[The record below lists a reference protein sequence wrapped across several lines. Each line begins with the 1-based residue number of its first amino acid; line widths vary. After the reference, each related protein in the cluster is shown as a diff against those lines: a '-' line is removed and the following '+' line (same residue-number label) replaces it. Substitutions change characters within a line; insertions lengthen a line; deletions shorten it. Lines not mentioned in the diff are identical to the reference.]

1 MKRPSLSGPWPRLAA
16 ASPSPHR
23 LPPTPSRRAERGVAL
38 VITLILLA
46 VITFMTVTLL
56 VVSRRER
63 ERVGTSTTQSQANFA
78 GKAAADFAQSAILA
92 HTLVHT
98 NSYDLQLLVSTN
110 YLSGAGFI
118 RGNRSLTNVGYTYAN
133 GAPLNSAN
141 DLQQNLNNLLILP
154 RAPVFVSTT
163 NRSVYSDFRYYLDLN
178 RNGVYDT
185 NGFAAWRDTNGVIR
199 GTNFFVG
206 DPEWVGIL
214 DKPDARH
221 SGSNQFI
228 GRYCFVVLPIGNLL
242 DINFIHNQAKRINP
256 RNDGFLRNQGV
267 GSWELNLASFLQTLN
282 PNVWGAN
289 YQYRTNFAGS
299 DGLAFS
305 DAAGLLQYRYGG
317 GYNAPG
323 SLLSVNQLFGTGQRF
338 GGRFIFDMIDS
349 YPSGGSS
356 LMTGIFPPAL
366 DSDNPSLP
374 WSGADNVTNF
384 FTTQDFFT
392 PVNSNA
398 YPGFA
403 AFQKRLLLAGQN
415 TNSSA
420 DRYTYYNLLAQMGMG
435 SAPESPYEMG
445 IGSAVGQPARKLNL
459 NYNNLPGL
467 SATNLVDW
475 ENNPLQFFTNA
486 ANLLLTNAGYN
497 FGVTRIPVLGNGTN
511 FLYTP
516 SVHRLLQLAA
526 NIYDATTHRTFDN
539 ATTNSYP
546 TVFRPYFAVDS
557 ATNIFI
563 SGFLEVT
570 NGSTFSSGEYTQI
583 PLALPEQANLLPHPK
598 LNQFLSFYSNIY
610 NVPWIIGAKKGFPN
624 FNEFAMAA
632 VSQVTRKLQ
641 ISKPSATAPRTSWT
655 TNIAYVVGISNAI
668 GVEAWNS
675 YSNPY
680 PRAVDMVVADN
691 LVMALWLTNRP
702 GQPGTLL
709 AMTNVYFGS
718 TNRPASGI
726 LPNTWTGVPP
736 NPSTAPAQTR
746 ASFQIPIMT
755 NFLFVPDSILH
766 QRPVPRLQQPGSNDV
781 FEAFSGFTPVPQL
794 ILAVTNRFRFIMRDV
809 NTGRIIDYVALNGL
823 DTVRDLTAEL
833 ISGSDSLGVWNTN
846 TLITPATGGSVT
858 RGINNQILISS
869 GVTTVKENEWNKGTL
884 SQLNQAAIDLETA
897 QFSAF
902 LNNRGTN
909 LVMQAPYTPTAKYSQ
924 YWSWQANDPL
934 VHYTPGDLATVFAPT
949 NRPSLIAPPNSAAT
963 NNYLVNIQVINN
975 RYQPWGGN
983 PLKKD
988 PQTAKIDMN
997 LAYKDP
1003 NIRKSDDWRFPTNK
1017 FPNIGWLGRVH
1028 RGTPWQTVYLKS
1040 SNVASND
1047 WKTWTGN
1054 PNALDSGL
1062 TQPTND
1068 WRILDIF
1075 TVAQNDNASR
1085 GQLSVN
1091 QTNLAAWSAV
1101 LGGVIAVTNPN
1112 PAVSLTAPLAAFAP
1126 YVIDPTRDT
1135 NALQRIIT
1143 ALNDVRRTNI
1153 VVPNLLTPDVRL
1165 TPGVFTSLGQILA
1178 VPELTVNSP
1187 FLDTTSSHQA
1197 DWGLCDEAYERI
1209 PQQVLSLLKVGDPRY
1224 VIFAWGQSLKPAPG
1238 SIVQS
1243 GPFFGM
1249 PTNYVITGEIATR
1262 TVVRI
1267 DHRPTFGTPVT
1278 GTNQPQVVTES
1289 FTVLPPE

>member
-1 MKRPSLSGPWPRLAA
+1 MKRPSLSGSRPRPTAGSPLPLRLAT
-16 ASPSPHR
+16 
-23 LPPTPSRRAERGVAL
+23 TPSRRAERGVAL

-63 ERVGTSTTQSQANFA
+63 ERVGTSTLQTQALFA
-78 GKAAADFAQSAILA
+78 GKAGADYAQSEVLA
-92 HTLVHT
+92 LALANT

-110 YLSGAGFI
+110 YVSPAGFI

-133 GAPLNSAN
+133 GATLNSAN

-199 GTNFFVG
+199 GTNFFTG

-214 DKPDARH
+214 DKPELRH
-221 SGSNQFI
+221 SASNQFV

-242 DINFIHNQAKRINP
+242 DINFIHNQAKRISP
-256 RNDGFLRNQGV
+256 RNDGFLRNQGF
-267 GSWELNLASFLQTLN
+267 GSWELNLAAFLQTLN
-282 PNVWGAN
+282 PRVWGAS
-289 YQYRTNFAGS
+289 YQYRTNYAGS

-317 GYNAPG
+317 GYNVANN
-323 SLLSVNQLFGTGQRF
+323 LLSVNQLFGTGQRY
-338 GGRFIFDMIDS
+338 GGRFLFDAIDG

-366 DSDNPSLP
+366 DSDNPSQP
-374 WSGADNVTNF
+374 WSGADNATNF

-392 PVNSNA
+392 PVNSNSF
-398 YPGFA
+398 PGFA

-415 TNSSA
+415 TNSSD

-435 SAPESPYEMG
+435 SAPESPFEMG
-445 IGSAVGQPARKLNL
+445 VGAAIGQPARKLNL

-467 SATNLVDW
+467 SATNLVEW
-475 ENNPLQFFTNA
+475 NNALQFFTNA

-497 FGVTRIPVLGNGTN
+497 FGVSRIPVFTNGV
-511 FLYTP
+511 FVYSP
-516 SVHRLLQLAA
+516 SVQRLLQLSA
-526 NIYDATTHRTFDN
+526 NIYDATTHRTFDGN
-539 ATTNSYP
+539 AATMAYP
-546 TVFRPYFAVDS
+546 SVFRPYFSVDF

-563 SGFLEVT
+563 AGFLEVT
-570 NGSTFSSGEYTQI
+570 NGSTFNSGEYAQI
-583 PLALPEQANLLPHPK
+583 PLALPEQSGLLPHPK
-598 LNQFLSFYSNIY
+598 LNQSLTFYSNIY
-610 NVPWIIGAKKGFPN
+610 SVPWIIGAKKGFPN
-624 FNEFAMAA
+624 FNEFAMAS

-641 ISKPSATAPRTSWT
+641 ISKPSAGAPRTSWS

-675 YSNPY
+675 YSNAY

-691 LVMALWLTNRP
+691 LVMALWMTNRP

-709 AMTNVYFGS
+709 ATTNVYFGS

-736 NPSTAPAQTR
+736 NPLNAPALTR
-746 ASFQIPIMT
+746 ASFQIPVMT
-755 NFLFVPDSILH
+755 NFMFVPDSILH
-766 QRPVPRLQQPGSNDV
+766 LGPPSRLQQPGSNDV
-781 FEAFSGFTPVPQL
+781 YETTTSFTPVPQL

-809 NTGRIIDYVALNGL
+809 ATGRIIDYVALNGL

-833 ISGSDSLGVWNTN
+833 ISGTDTLGVWNTN
-846 TLITPATGGSVT
+846 TLTTPATARSIT

-869 GVTTVKENEWNKGTL
+869 GATAVPANEWNKGTL
-884 SQLNQAAIDLETA
+884 SQLDQTAITLETS
-897 QFSAF
+897 QFRNF
-902 LNNRGTN
+902 LNNSGSN

-949 NRPSLIAPPNSAAT
+949 NNPTIVQPPNSAAT

-983 PLKKD
+983 PLKQDK
-988 PQTAKIDMN
+988 QTAKIDMN

-1003 NIRKSDDWRFPTNK
+1003 YIRKSDDWRFPTNK

-1040 SNVASND
+1040 STVVSND
-1047 WKTWTGN
+1047 WKIWTGN
-1054 PNALDSGL
+1054 PNALDAGL

-1068 WRILDIF
+1068 WRILDLF

-1091 QTNLAAWSAV
+1091 QTNLAAWAAV
-1101 LGGVIAVTNPN
+1101 LGGVITVTNPN
-1112 PAVSLTAPLAAFAP
+1112 PTVSLTAPLATFSP
-1126 YVIDPTRDT
+1126 YVIDPTRDST
-1135 NALQRIIT
+1135 NIQRIIT

-1153 VVPNLLTPDVRL
+1153 VTPNLLTPNVLL

-1178 VPELTVNSP
+1178 TPELTVNSP
-1187 FLDTTSSHQA
+1187 FLDTSASQA
-1197 DWGLCDEAYERI
+1197 QWGLCDEAYERI
-1209 PQQVLSLLKVGDPRY
+1209 PQQILSLLKVGDPRY

-1238 SIVQS
+1238 SIIQS

-1249 PTNYVITGEIATR
+1249 PTNSVITGEIATR
-1262 TVVRI
+1262 SVVRI
-1267 DHRPTFGTPVT
+1267 DHRPTLGTPVT
-1278 GTNQPQVVTES
+1278 GATQPQVVTES